1 MARAIESVLVVEDN
15 LRLCRALARA
25 LDGRFRELRIVQRVD
40 AAREALAGATP
51 DLILLDFALPDGNAF
66 DVLDAVAARRPAPVV
81 IAMSGRAEPLD
92 TFELARR
99 GVRAFLSKPITI
111 DSLESALRRFADAP
125 PPVLPHVEQAVGH
138 VPLKRLAA
146 NVRDAMIDEALA
158 RGGGSRRHAARL
170 LGISRQL
177 LQYLLKQRS

>member
-1 MARAIESVLVVEDN
+1 MARPIESVLVVEDN
-15 LRLCRALARA
+15 RRLWRALERALGDRFGELRLAHGVESARDV
-25 LDGRFRELRIVQRVD
+25 LHDFK
-40 AAREALAGATP
+40 P
-51 DLILLDFALPDGNAF
+51 HLILLDFALPDGDAF
-66 DVLDAVAARRPAPVV
+66 DVLDALAGRRPQPVV

-125 PPVLPHVEQAVGH
+125 PLVLPHVEQAVGH
-138 VPLKRLAA
+138 VTLTRLAGD
-146 NVRDAMIDEALA
+146 VRDAMIDEALA
-158 RGGGSRRHAARL
+158 RTDGSRRGAARL

-177 LQYLLKQRS
+177 LQYLLKQRA